1 MGRDLSVRNNCRQT
15 FWQNIAANW
24 WFGDTSH
31 NSVIYDMKLQLL
43 WKRISHNNEIVE
55 IIAGWLSF
63 KTCQMQ
69 FFKQIAANFVNLS
82 FVRILLWAST
92 DICKQCPFTWNIR
105 ETANSNFHRK
115 PETCFGWKS
124 ARPIQI
130 EHGQFWTPDYSSEE
144 LPSHHPSLLPLSPP
158 PSLPF
163 CTNPPTLPLSER
175 LGIFHGRKVIAVPC
189 DN

>member
-1 MGRDLSVRNNCRQT
+1 MIWSSSCSEREYPIICNSWNYCGLALIQNCQ
-15 FWQNIAANW
+15 I
-24 WFGDTSH
+24 
-31 NSVIYDMKLQLL
+31 L
-43 WKRISHNNEIVE
+43 
-55 IIAGWLSF
+55 
-63 KTCQMQ
+63 
-69 FFKQIAANFVNLS
+69 FFKQIVANLVNLS

-92 DICKQCPFTWNIR
+92 DICKQCPFTYNKG
-105 ETANSNFHRK
+105 ETVNSNFHRNK
-115 PETCFGWKS
+115 ETCFGWKF

-144 LPSHHPSLLPLSPP
+144 LPSHPSLLPLSPP